1 MSCEHYKQDLIEA
14 AATGDALPNEARSHA
29 EGCTRCSAALAEE
42 QTLFAA
48 IDASLRHNSDTEPSP
63 SFLAR
68 VRAAVETEPVSGRKH
83 QFALGWALVAT
94 ATLVVLGISLA
105 QSFRGEKQP
114 RIKSTTASV
123 QVAPAIGNDAP
134 RESAVTTKNDSFTK
148 KSYRAGT
155 DTSTSSRSR
164 AASVSIARNSAPE
177 VFVPAGQ
184 YDLLLRY
191 LEGLNAAN
199 SMPAFTPSLA
209 HQVNVT
215 HAEIPPI
222 EISELVIK
230 PLSGPDTD

>member
-1 MSCEHYKQDLIEA
+1 MPCEHYQQDLIEA
-14 AATGDALPNEARSHA
+14 AATGGALPNDARNHV
-29 EGCTRCSAALAEE
+29 EGCARCSAVLAQE
-42 QTLFAA
+42 QALFAA
-48 IDASLRHNSDTEPSP
+48 IDAGLRHDSDTQPSP

-68 VRAAVETEPVSGRKH
+68 VRAVAEGEPVFERKRE
-83 QFALGWALVAT
+83 FALAWGLVAT
-94 ATLVVLGISLA
+94 ATLVVLGIPLA
-105 QSFRGEKQP
+105 QSFRNEKQP

-134 RESAVTTKNDSFTK
+134 RESAVTTKNDSSIK
-148 KSYRAGT
+148 KSYRAVT

-164 AASVSIARNSAPE
+164 AVSVSIARNSAPE